1 MSSVSKRWFTVSDE
15 VAAAIV
21 NGRPVVALES
31 TIIAHGMPYPQNLET
46 AQESMR
52 IIRKIGAVP
61 AVIGIING
69 IPTVGLNDEQLNILS
84 ESDSVAKVSR
94 RDIPIAMAKQVN
106 GATTVAATM
115 ILASLA
121 GIKIFATGGIGG
133 VHRGAQKTMDV
144 SADIME
150 LAKTDVVVVCSG
162 CKSILDIGLTLENLE
177 TQGVPV
183 LGYQTNEFPAFY
195 TRKSGFR
202 LEYSFESPNE
212 IAQTIHAKYQLGMQ
226 GGIVVA
232 NPIPQEYAMS
242 QDAINECIDQAID
255 EAEERDIRGKAV
267 TPFLLSTIEQRT
279 KGKSLLANQQLVYS
293 NCKLAAEIAVSLC

>member
-1 MSSVSKRWFTVSDE
+1 MSSNHKRWLQVSDE

-46 AQESMR
+46 AMECMQIVREV
-52 IIRKIGAVP
+52 GAVP
-61 AVIGIING
+61 AIIGIIEG
-69 IPTVGLNDEQLNILS
+69 TPTVGLSTDQVKLLAK
-84 ESDSVAKVSR
+84 SDSVAKVSR
-94 RDIPIAMAKQVN
+94 RDIPIAMAKKLN

-162 CKSILDIGLTLENLE
+162 CKSILDIGLTLESLE

-183 LGYQTNEFPAFY
+183 LGYQTTEFPAFY
-195 TRKSGFR
+195 TRKVVFASNIV
-202 LEYSFESPNE
+202 L
-212 IAQTIHAKYQLGMQ
+212 IHQMKLPIQLMQ
-226 GGIVVA
+226 S
-232 NPIPQEYAMS
+232 MS
-242 QDAINECIDQAID
+242 
-255 EAEERDIRGKAV
+255 
-267 TPFLLSTIEQRT
+267 
-279 KGKSLLANQQLVYS
+279 LVCMVELY
-293 NCKLAAEIAVSLC
+293 